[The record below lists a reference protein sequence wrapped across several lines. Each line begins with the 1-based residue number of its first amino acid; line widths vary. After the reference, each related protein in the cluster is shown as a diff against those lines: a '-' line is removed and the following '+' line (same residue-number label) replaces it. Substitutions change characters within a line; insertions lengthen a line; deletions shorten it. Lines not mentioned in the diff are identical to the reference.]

1 MAKNNKTSDYGLSR
15 DSKNKQHN
23 YHNNRD
29 NSRKPFGNNF
39 RDNRPSGRQ
48 NFYNNS
54 DDSEVTAPYNF
65 VPLNTSVLPSP
76 LNQYVGY
83 EYAKADKDVRK
94 IQNDF
99 AKYVQCEG
107 KLCGY
112 IRLDVETLTPLYIE
126 KDNMAFSDGKNLCI
140 PGSSMRGAIKNLF
153 KIVTNSSLRC
163 AQKAHDAD
171 ITDRHLYYRSFASG
185 NKAFRKLYMERVKPE
200 GCERQTKEGFL
211 VRKGE
216 AYAIYE
222 AECNIIPTDT
232 TEKANWF
239 VGYKDNG
246 KPDFKPY
253 INWDTG
259 GNFVDVYTG
268 PMENRKYPERSKKH
282 YYRFVNVHWDKE
294 HRVEQQI
301 IDDYKEDNSRGRLYL
316 LDDKNDEDGSSTGLT
331 KDKLREKNISFLK
344 NATTTAGINIDFDY
358 IVPCFYIESGDE
370 VAGFGAGPYF
380 RIPYEKSIAAHI
392 PAAINQN
399 KVVDYT
405 EAVFGSKEF
414 WASRVFFED
423 LYLND
428 ILQDSLLL
436 PASQVKI
443 LEEPKPTSYQN
454 YLEPVDK
461 EVVKTAWESE
471 SLIRGY
477 KLYWHQENDKDSD
490 WKAKTPVPNSYRHII
505 APVKAGKR
513 FVGKVRFEN
522 LTESELGA
530 LLFVLGLCNEQ
541 KPELRAQDKQYVT
554 LKIGMGKPV
563 GLGSISITS
572 DLFLA
577 PDNYYTS
584 LFGNSEKDCFNLPD
598 AVKYSAEEEIASIQ
612 KCVNAFVDV
621 IKNTGNYNKNYIQ
634 RIGELKSILDA
645 TYRQK
650 MTKKARYLDVNNRN
664 DKNLINKRISL
675 PRITEVKNSLL

>member
-1 MAKNNKTSDYGLSR
+1 MANKIKTSDYGLSR

-23 YHNNRD
+23 YHGNRV
-29 NSRKPFGNNF
+29 NSRKPFGNNS
-39 RDNRPSGRQ
+39 RDNRPYGGQ
-48 NFYNNS
+48 NFHNNS

-83 EYAKADKDVRK
+83 EYAKTSKDVGK

-107 KLCGY
+107 KLSGY

-126 KDNMAFSDGKNLCI
+126 KDKMAFSNGKNLCI
-140 PGSSMRGAIKNLF
+140 PGSSIRGAIKNLF

-185 NKAFRKLYMERVKPE
+185 NKEFRKLYMERVKPE
-200 GCERQTKEGFL
+200 GYERQTKEGFL

-216 AYAIYE
+216 AYVIYE
-222 AECNIIPTDT
+222 AKENPIDKP
-232 TEKANWF
+232 EKANWF
-239 VGYKDNG
+239 VGYNKKG
-246 KPDFKPY
+246 AKVFKPY
-253 INWDTG
+253 INWDTD
-259 GNFVDVYTG
+259 GNYVEVYTG
-268 PMENRKYPERSKKH
+268 PMEDRKNPEKSKKH
-282 YYRFVNVHWDKE
+282 YYQFVNVYWDKE
-294 HRVEQQI
+294 HRVAQQI

-316 LDDKNDEDGSSTGLT
+316 LDDEDGPSAGLT
-331 KDKLREKNISFLK
+331 KDRLREKNISFLE
-344 NATTTAGINIDFDY
+344 NATTTTGISIDFDY
-358 IVPCFYIESGDE
+358 IVPCFYIEKDDE

-428 ILQDSLLL
+428 DLQKSLLW

-454 YLEPVDK
+454 YLEPVNK
-461 EVVKTAWESE
+461 GAVKTAWESE

-477 KLYWHQENDKDSD
+477 KLYWHHENNKDSD
-490 WKAKTPVPNSYRHII
+490 WKAKTPVPDSYRHLI
-505 APVKAGKR
+505 APVKTGKH
-513 FVGKVRFEN
+513 FIGKVRFEN
-522 LTESELGA
+522 LSESELGA

-584 LFGNSEKDCFNLPD
+584 LFGNIEKDCFNMPD
-598 AVKYSAEEEIASIQ
+598 AVKYSEEEGIASIQ

-645 TYRQK
+645 TYRQR
-650 MTKKARYLDVNNRN
+650 MSKKARYLDVNNRN

-675 PRITEVKNSLL
+675 PGITEVKNSLS